1 MLKSGRVIRPQPN
14 GQSATEHIFTV
25 DVEEYFQVSAFDTA
39 VSRGDWLDLPSR
51 IARNVDCLLDLLA
64 RHDASGTFF
73 VLGWIAD
80 THPSVVQSIAAA
92 GHEVASHGWW
102 HRRVST
108 LTPRVFQSEVRSSKA
123 VLEDLTGREVTG
135 FRAPN
140 FSIVPGKEW
149 AFDVLLEE
157 GYRYD
162 SSLFPIRRPGYGY
175 PGTAPSPHVI
185 RRPTGTLLEFPL
197 ATAAWKGL
205 RLPAAGGG
213 YFRQLPYALTRAAF
227 RQHGVRGVPGTFY
240 IHTWEFDP
248 DQPRVSVPWLTRLR
262 HYRGLSGTLPRL
274 ERLLSEFRFTS
285 VSRRMSETATSA
297 L

>member
-1 MLKSGRVIRPQPN
+1 MRSEAN
-14 GQSATEHIFTV
+14 GQSAIEHIFTV
-25 DVEEYFQVSAFDTA
+25 DVEEYFQVSAFDAA
-39 VSRGDWLDLPSR
+39 VSRADWLDLPSR
-51 IARNVDCLLDLLA
+51 IERNVDCLLDLLA
-64 RHDASGTFF
+64 RHDTSGTFF

-80 THPSVVQSIAAA
+80 MHPHVVQRIATA

-123 VLEDLTGREVTG
+123 VLEDVTGREVTG

-175 PGTAPSPHVI
+175 PNATPRPHVI
-185 RRPTGTLLEFPL
+185 RRPTGNLLEFPL
-197 ATAAWKGL
+197 ATTAWKGL
-205 RLPAAGGG
+205 RLPGAGGG

-227 RQHGVRGVPGTFY
+227 RQHAACGVPGTFY
-240 IHTWEFDP
+240 IHSWEFDSE
-248 DQPRVSVPWLTRLR
+248 QPRVSVPWLTRLR
-262 HYRGLSGTLPRL
+262 HYRGLSVTLPRL
-274 ERLLSEFRFTS
+274 EQLLSEFRFTS
-285 VSRRMSETATSA
+285 VARRLQGTSTEP
-297 L
+297 LLPPR